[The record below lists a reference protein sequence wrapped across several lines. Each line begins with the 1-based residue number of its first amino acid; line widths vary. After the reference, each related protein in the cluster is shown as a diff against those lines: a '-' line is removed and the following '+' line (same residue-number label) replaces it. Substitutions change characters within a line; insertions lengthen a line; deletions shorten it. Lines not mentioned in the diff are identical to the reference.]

1 MKCYATTDSGLVP
14 NILPDK
20 RDFLLK
26 TKSHARILCYKL
38 HFKRLYLH
46 KTHQRKLGELG
57 GCQSL
62 LLTIYISITRQILSE
77 LSGQPI
83 QWIPRAPIR
92 RRNIQQQLQEYNL
105 NKNSNAPDLRLLIW
119 VMKFKNIHFVTSSI
133 LV

>member
-1 MKCYATTDSGLVP
+1 MLHLILDCTKLVP

-26 TKSHARILCYKL
+26 IESHARLLCYKL

-46 KTHQRKLGELG
+46 KTHQRRLQEYD

-62 LLTIYISITRQILSE
+62 LLPIYITKQILSE

-83 QWIPRAPIR
+83 QWIPRSPIH
-92 RRNIQQQLQEYNL
+92 RRNIQQQLQEYNFGE
-105 NKNSNAPDLRLLIW
+105 NSNAPDLRLLIW
-119 VMKFKNIHFVTSSI
+119 VMKFKNIHFVTS
-133 LV
+133 

>member
-1 MKCYATTDSGLVP
+1 MLQLILDCTKLVP

-26 TKSHARILCYKL
+26 TASHARLLCCKL

-46 KTHQRKLGELG
+46 KTHQRRLREKD

-62 LLTIYISITRQILSE
+62 LLTIYITKQILSE

-83 QWIPRAPIR
+83 QWIPRAPIHG
-92 RRNIQQQLQEYNL
+92 RNIQQQLQEYNFGE
-105 NKNSNAPDLRLLIW
+105 NSNASDLRLLIW
-119 VMKFKNIHFVTSSI
+119 VMKFKNIHFVTS
-133 LV
+133 